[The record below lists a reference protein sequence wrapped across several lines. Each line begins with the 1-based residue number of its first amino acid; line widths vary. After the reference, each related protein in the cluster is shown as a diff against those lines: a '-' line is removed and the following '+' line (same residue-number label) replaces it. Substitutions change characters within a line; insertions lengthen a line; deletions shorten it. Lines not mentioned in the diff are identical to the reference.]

1 MTGRP
6 RFKPTKAQRNRVKL
20 MKAAGWSNERIAAQI
35 GVARNTLEKALAAE
49 LEFGA
54 DSKKLQV
61 MENLE
66 KASGKGN
73 ASASKQLLDMFDVA
87 STLRPDGGDLP
98 APQPER
104 EPRLGKKERL
114 QREAENPDTTTEMGD
129 LLARRAAMSNRIN

>member
-6 RFKPTKAQRNRVKL
+6 AFKPTKAQRNRVKL

-35 GVARNTLEKALAAE
+35 GVSRNTLEKALAAE

-66 KASGKGN
+66 KASEKGN

-87 STLRPDGGDLP
+87 ATLRPDGGDRP
-98 APQPER
+98 S
-104 EPRLGKKERL
+104 EPRKEPKRGKKEQL
-114 QREAENPDTTTEMGD
+114 QIEAENPDTTTEMGD
-129 LLARRAAMSNRIN
+129 LLARRAAMSNRLN

>member
-6 RFKPTKAQRNRVKL
+6 RFKPSRAQRNRVKL

-35 GVARNTLEKALAAE
+35 GVSRNTLEKALAAE

-87 STLRPDGGDLP
+87 ATLRPDGGDRP
-98 APQPER
+98 ADPPR
-104 EPRLGKKERL
+104 EAKLGKKER
-114 QREAENPDTTTEMGD
+114 QQIEAENPDTSTEMGD
-129 LLARRAAMSNRIN
+129 LLARRAELSRRLN